1 MTCGGISLN
10 IILCEGKTDTWF
22 FDEIFKNHIDEQI
35 YAIPDKGMA
44 QLQKLYDGNCFE
56 YIRSQ
61 FALIIFGDSGRPT
74 IYDKV
79 LPRVA
84 VDMLGRFSDDI
95 YISII
100 LDDDGTEYENLE
112 KKVLDSVKLV
122 SKNRLKFTHSPIFEE
137 NDGLFILRSSKSK
150 GTFTVNLLTVPISLE
165 EQIANKFI
173 GINYRHDHKILENGP
188 HSAIDF
194 IANKYYSGDREKLVR
209 DASAF
214 LKNEIWIKEI
224 VNYIF

>member
-56 YIRSQ
+56 HIKSQ

-74 IYDKV
+74 IYEKV

-95 YISII
+95 NISII
-100 LDDDGTEYENLE
+100 IDDDGTEYEKLE
-112 KKVLDSVKLV
+112 EIISNKVKLV
-122 SKNRLKFTHSPIFEE
+122 SQNPQKFTHSPIFEE
-137 NDGLFILRSSKSK
+137 NNGLFVLKSSKSR
-150 GTFTVNLLTVPISLE
+150 GTLNINLLTVPISLE
-165 EQIANKFI
+165 EHIANELI
-173 GINYRHDHKILENGP
+173 GNKYNHDYKILENGP
-188 HSAIDF
+188 HYAIDF
-194 IANKYYSGDREKLVR
+194 IANKYYSGNKEKLVR
-209 DASAF
+209 DASTL
-214 LKNEIWIKEI
+214 LKNELWVKDI
-224 VNYIF
+224 VDYIY

>member
-56 YIRSQ
+56 YIKSQ

-79 LPRVA
+79 LPRVT
-84 VDMLGRFSDDI
+84 VDMLGRFSYDI
-95 YISII
+95 NISII
-100 LDDDGTEYENLE
+100 IDDDGTEYENLE
-112 KKVLDSVKLV
+112 KIVLDSVKRV
-122 SKNRLKFTHSPIFEE
+122 SKNPLKSTHSPIFEE
-137 NDGLFILRSSKSK
+137 NDGLFVLKSSKSR
-150 GTFTVNLLTVPISLE
+150 GTLNVNLLTVPISLE
-165 EQIANKFI
+165 EQIVDKFI
-173 GINYRHDHKILENGP
+173 RIKYHHDYKILENGS
-188 HSAIDF
+188 HYAIDF
-194 IANKYYSGDREKLVR
+194 IANKYYNGDKEKLVR
-209 DASAF
+209 DASTL
-214 LKNEIWIKEI
+214 LKNEIWVKEI
-224 VNYIF
+224 VDYIC